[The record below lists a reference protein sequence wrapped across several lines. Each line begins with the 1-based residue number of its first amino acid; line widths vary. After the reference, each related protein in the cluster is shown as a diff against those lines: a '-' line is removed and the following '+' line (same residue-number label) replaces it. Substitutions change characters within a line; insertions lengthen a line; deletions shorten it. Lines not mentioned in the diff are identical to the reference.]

1 MENLPYT
8 YTHTSFVLSLPSLVF
23 DQFWEVV
30 PNEES
35 QGLSYCLRT
44 GSWPIW
50 KAVSKPVVVWSFF
63 GCFSVVFRLFGTLK
77 PNQSQCYNGWTQP
90 PVCLPSVYL
99 MSLYMTKSPRLSPS
113 IFTCSN
119 WVETGGRNGLGMRL
133 YVYSKSLTRSAVIRS
148 LKL

>member
-1 MENLPYT
+1 MKNLK
-8 YTHTSFVLSLPSLVF
+8 
-23 DQFWEVV
+23 
-30 PNEES
+30 
-35 QGLSYCLRT
+35 GLSYCLRT
-44 GSWPIW
+44 GSWPIR
-50 KAVSKPVVVWSFF
+50 KAVSTPVVVWSFF

-113 IFTCSN
+113 VFTCSN

-148 LKL
+148 LKVLNDSRAAGGSAGLCFLNHAIDLWYGCTIM